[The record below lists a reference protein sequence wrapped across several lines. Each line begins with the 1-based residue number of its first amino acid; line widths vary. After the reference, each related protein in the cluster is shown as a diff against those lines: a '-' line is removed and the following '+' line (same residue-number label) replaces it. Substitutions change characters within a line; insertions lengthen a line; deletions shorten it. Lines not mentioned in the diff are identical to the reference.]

1 MTNLT
6 VLPENNQL
14 LKSDSARQPSWT
26 AIWSGALAKTLSFL
40 KTLGGFIPIT
50 GMGLAYII
58 LLALTFYFIALGQ
71 DDIVWI
77 SASVALMV
85 VGILMVL
92 AVSIGAIYLAI
103 HWKTKCE
110 IGLTD
115 INTSTMYQSKTGL
128 ELPFLPLPFVNV
140 SIKWLYPLEVE
151 SECRQS
157 FSSISEYIT
166 VNHRCSVEKISR
178 RFEVEDILGLAK
190 VTWVST
196 QKVKFKAYPKP
207 GLVKSSSI
215 TLSMAG
221 GEDISDPFGSPQ
233 GDLIEMRQYVPGD
246 SSRSILWKV
255 YARNRRLVVRM
266 PERALTAQTR
276 TCAYLVSGPNDEA
289 SAAFARSILESRIL
303 GESWLFGVD
312 GCVGTTSI
320 MSEALDFLAS
330 SGNAESRALCG
341 LKKFLE
347 EASKL
352 GYHSCFVFVPAAYG
366 DWVKSVLGAVRDTH
380 LTITWLMG
388 FDQNLTEAEN
398 VKKESWQKWLYIET
412 QTVYLEAPSQIA
424 QTLQSPTTPMIL
436 CETTTGRIINNAAA
450 YLQAQ
455 EKAV

>member
-6 VLPENNQL
+6 AQPEQNELLENN
-14 LKSDSARQPSWT
+14 SNRRSSWT
-26 AIWSGALAKTLSFL
+26 AIWRGASVKTFQFIR
-40 KTLGGFIPIT
+40 KVCGFVPIT
-50 GMGLAYII
+50 GMGLAYMI
-58 LLALTFYFIALGQ
+58 LLAFTFYFVALGQ

-77 SASVALMV
+77 SASVALMI
-85 VGILMVL
+85 VGILMIL
-92 AVSIGAIYLAI
+92 AVSIGAVYLAI
-103 HWKTKCE
+103 HWKAKCE
-110 IGLTD
+110 MGLPD
-115 INTSTMYQSKTGL
+115 IITSTMYQSNSGL
-128 ELPFLPLPFVNV
+128 EITFLPVPFVNV
-140 SIKWLYPLEVE
+140 SIEWLYPEEVE
-151 SECRQS
+151 TECKQS
-157 FSSISEYIT
+157 LSSISEYIT
-166 VNHRCSVEKISR
+166 AHHRCNVEKISR
-178 RFEVEDILGLAK
+178 RFKVEDILGLASI
-190 VTWVST
+190 TWVST
-196 QKVKFKAYPKP
+196 KNVKFKAYPRP
-207 GLVKSSSI
+207 GVVKSSSI

-276 TCAYLVSGPNDEA
+276 TCAYLISGPNDEA
-289 SAAFARSILESRIL
+289 SASFARSILESKIL
-303 GESWLFGVD
+303 GDSWLFGAD
-312 GCVGTTSI
+312 GCVGVTSI

-330 SGNAESRALCG
+330 SGNTESKAVCG

-366 DWVKSVLGAVRDTH
+366 DWVKNTLGAVRDTH

-388 FDQNLTEAEN
+388 IDQNLKAAEEE
-398 VKKESWQKWLYIET
+398 KEQPWSKWLYIDSET
-412 QTVYLEAPSQIA
+412 VQLEAPSKIA
-424 QTLQSPTTPMIL
+424 KTLQNPNTPMIL

>member
-6 VLPENNQL
+6 AQSTENEL
-14 LKSDSARQPSWT
+14 LENASESQRSWT
-26 AIWSGALAKTLSFL
+26 AVWRSAAVKTFKFI
-40 KTLGGFIPIT
+40 KTICGFIPIT
-50 GMGLAYII
+50 SMGLAYMI
-58 LLALTFYFIALGQ
+58 LLALTFYFVALGQ

-77 SASVALMV
+77 SASVALMI
-85 VGILMVL
+85 VGILMIL

-103 HWKTKCE
+103 HWKAKCE
-110 IGLTD
+110 AGLSD
-115 INTSTMYQSKTGL
+115 ISTSTTYQTKSGL
-128 ELPFLPLPFVNV
+128 EINFLPVPFVNV
-140 SIKWLYPLEVE
+140 SIEWLYPADVE
-151 SECRQS
+151 TECKQS
-157 FSSISEYIT
+157 FSAITEYIT
-166 VNHRCSVEKISR
+166 ANHRCSVEKISR
-178 RFEVEDILGLAK
+178 RFKVEDILGLAN
-190 VTWVST
+190 VTWIST
-196 QKVKFKAYPKP
+196 KNVRFKAYPKP
-207 GLVKSSSI
+207 GAVKSSSI

-255 YARNRRLVVRM
+255 YARSRRLVVRM

-276 TCAYLVSGPNDEA
+276 TCAYLVSGLDDEA
-289 SAAFARSILESRIL
+289 SASLARSILESKIL
-303 GESWLFGVD
+303 GDNWLFGAD
-312 GCVGTTSI
+312 GCAGTTSI

-330 SGNAESRALCG
+330 SGNVESRSACG

-366 DWVKSVLGAVRDTH
+366 DWVQHALGAVKDTH

-388 FDQNLTEAEN
+388 VGDNLTTAEEE
-398 VKKESWQKWLYIET
+398 KKQPWKKWLYIDSES
-412 QTVYLEAPSQIA
+412 VHLEAPSKIA
-424 QTLQSPTTPMIL
+424 QTLQSPNTPMIL
-436 CETTTGRIINNAAA
+436 CETATGRIINNAAA

>member
-1 MTNLT
+1 MTDLT
-6 VLPENNQL
+6 VRSEEDELLENNSE
-14 LKSDSARQPSWT
+14 KRRSW
-26 AIWSGALAKTLSFL
+26 AAVLRGASAKTF
-40 KTLGGFIPIT
+40 KFIRTVCGFIPIT
-50 GMGLAYII
+50 GMGLAYMI
-58 LLALTFYFIALGQ
+58 LLALTFYFVALGE

-77 SASVALMV
+77 SASVALMI
-85 VGILMVL
+85 VGILMIL

-103 HWKTKCE
+103 HWKAKCE
-110 IGLTD
+110 VGLSD
-115 INTSTMYQSKTGL
+115 ISTSTMYQSKSGL
-128 ELPFLPLPFVNV
+128 EIAFLPVPFVNI
-140 SIKWLYPLEVE
+140 SIEWLYPAEVE
-151 SECRQS
+151 AECKQS
-157 FSSISEYIT
+157 LSSVAEYIT

-178 RFEVEDILGLAK
+178 RFRVEDILGLAD

-196 QKVKFKAYPKP
+196 QNVKFKAYPKP
-207 GLVKSSSI
+207 GAVKSSSI

-255 YARNRRLVVRM
+255 YARSRRLVVRM

-289 SAAFARSILESRIL
+289 SASFARSILESKIL
-303 GESWLFGVD
+303 GDSWLFGAD

-320 MSEALDFLAS
+320 ISEALDFLAS
-330 SGNAESRALCG
+330 SGNAESRELCG

-366 DWVKSVLGAVRDTH
+366 DWVKNVLGAVRDTH

-388 FDQNLTEAEN
+388 VDQNLTEAED
-398 VKKESWQKWLYIET
+398 KKKQPWEKWIYIDSNE
-412 QTVYLEAPSQIA
+412 VHLEAPSKIA
-424 QTLQSPTTPMIL
+424 QTLQSPNTPMIL
-436 CETTTGRIINNAAA
+436 CETATGRIINNAAA